1 MLSLQ
6 QKQVSYNVRRTFMTT
21 AVRLARRFVRGRCV
35 HTGALRAVLLR
46 DLNWQQRRRL
56 TFMAGLYFRTF
67 STSEYKNR
75 KKDEV
80 GREWRWRLFPQTPP
94 THANFPITENINQ
107 FFRFP
112 FLFTKYCF
120 WNCSSSIPSSDW
132 SEYFFDSFSF
142 TCTGDPLC
150 ITPWIWLHGLG
161 AGLLRYDP
169 RSDDKTTICQQVLN

>member
-21 AVRLARRFVRGRCV
+21 AVRLGRRFVRGRCV
-35 HTGALRAVLLR
+35 HAGALRAVLLR

-75 KKDEV
+75 KQDEV
-80 GREWRWRLFPQTPP
+80 VREWRWRLFPQTPP
-94 THANFPITENINQ
+94 THANFHITENINQ

-120 WNCSSSIPSSDW
+120 WNCSSSTFFRLIRIFFWLILFHLQWW
-132 SEYFFDSFSF
+132 SIMHH
-142 TCTGDPLC
+142 TMNL
-150 ITPWIWLHGLG
+150 ITRI
-161 AGLLRYDP
+161 
-169 RSDDKTTICQQVLN
+169 RSWTTSLWP